1 MLEIIKTLEKK
12 YEEAQERVTRI
23 GQLLDICRDMENRMK
38 WDCMYTDDEADENG
52 ERIFC
57 SYADKFQAPRPVGVY
72 SVRFD
77 SSPGNSAIVPYTERS
92 MDYDK
97 KETVSEG
104 KREQSKFCL
113 DSWSA

>member
-1 MLEIIKTLEKK
+1 MLEITKTLEKK

-57 SYADKFQAPRPVGVY
+57 SYADKFDNIEP
-72 SVRFD
+72 D
-77 SSPGNSAIVPYTERS
+77 SYEDRQV
-92 MDYDK
+92 K
-97 KETVSEG
+97 KEKLYLAIFKVI
-104 KREQSKFCL
+104 SKL
-113 DSWSA
+113 ADE